1 MKIRPTVALKV
12 EYSKRSAH
20 YDALERKY
28 SMISTKSSFEY
39 LKHVSYMS
47 DLSKTDTSFINSC
60 NAWVIFIFPM
70 NIFFLHSHIDRS
82 INSSPHSMGL
92 YKVIAI
98 EGGLNWFEILIE
110 LRLCDYSFILYN
122 VWGFLPWGYMHNQ
135 KS

>member
-47 DLSKTDTSFINSC
+47 DLSKTDIIYQLLQCLSNFY
-60 NAWVIFIFPM
+60 FPYEY
-70 NIFFLHSHIDRS
+70 FFLHSHIDRS
-82 INSSPHSMGL
+82 INSSPVLHSMGL

-110 LRLCDYSFILYN
+110 LRLCDHSFILCLG
-122 VWGFLPWGYMHNQ
+122 VSSLGVHA
-135 KS
+135 